1 MITSVPTSVDLA
13 QVIDMDVIHSARIML
28 GIDQL
33 AGPAWPLRSD
43 LPHAESFEAKP
54 ICGGFRKRR
63 ELEERFSLWTPE
75 CLPIL
80 LPNLQRSKYIYR
92 KIGGELSLGFI
103 PRYLFM

>member
-1 MITSVPTSVDLA
+1 MA
-13 QVIDMDVIHSARIML
+13 IHSSFKWEITMRAIIATL
-28 GIDQL
+28 GTFNRL
-33 AGPAWPLRSD
+33 A
-43 LPHAESFEAKP
+43 AEVGLVCAS
-54 ICGGFRKRR
+54 GSGT
-63 ELEERFSLWTPE
+63 ERFLLWTPE